1 MLYRDFN
8 ELDNDYITICS
19 RLYCGVSMDEI
30 KKYIRPLAE
39 LGQVNAVQNF
49 YMSRGERG
57 KYIST

>member
-8 ELDNDYITICS
+8 ELDNDYITIWS

-39 LGQVNAVQNF
+39 LGQVNAV
-49 YMSRGERG
+49 
-57 KYIST
+57 